1 MKKKYINGNLIL
13 LILFILIT
21 NSFLYLF
28 QLQSNYIANKL
39 IRSDVQREIQL
50 IFQRLNNRLDILKN
64 TALITCKECDERD
77 MFEYFKDEQ
86 ERITFLKDIRF
97 INNNEKIFYI
107 KDKEIKSDNFKKED
121 PGYKSYLNTRF
132 NDVDNISKID
142 PSDKGFFLTT
152 VVRGGVVQHKID
164 LSSLL
169 NNTLFEIK
177 DKLEFSYDI
186 SLGDIS
192 ILKNNKRD
200 IDFKEN
206 FIESHTFAGLDLDV
220 KVYVPKEYYKEKTL
234 IHRDHWVILG
244 VFTIFFIFLSVIY
257 NSHIRFEKSLLEKV
271 KQERDIK
278 GSLDVL
284 EADNAFLLSIIE
296 NTSDAIIGYT
306 LSEKITSW
314 NKGASDLFGLN
325 KEETIGRDINYI
337 FDDKKGDLNWIFD
350 EVKKGRKI
358 IEYNTFGKTKDGKE
372 LNLSLTMTPVLSSKD
387 DVIGTAIIARDIS
400 NRLLYEKE
408 LKRQEKEKQLILDSI
423 DETVLFIDRE
433 FKIIW
438 SNDALKRNFPK
449 YVETGNEKCYELF
462 HELDNP
468 CANCV
473 VETAFDT
480 GRKMSMRQRFGEKMF
495 FVTATP
501 VFDEKNDII
510 GAVETA
516 RDIND
521 IYEYE
526 KRILKEKEKAEKAD
540 RLKSEF
546 LANMSHEIRTPMTA
560 ILGYVEMIGEEEI
573 NDEVR
578 EYLEII
584 ERSSEGLLD
593 VINDII
599 DISKIEAG
607 QLELKIMPIN
617 PREIIED
624 CVNQNTLAANR
635 KGIKLKPVMG
645 PETNKLFTDIYRVEQ
660 IMNNIISNAIKFTD
674 QGFVSVGY
682 DIKEGLI
689 EFFVKDTG
697 VGIPQ
702 DFQDKV
708 FLKFVQVDS
717 SNTRKYGGT
726 GLGLTIS
733 KNLIE
738 LLDGDIYLESVPEKG
753 TTVFIQIPL
762 GKEA

>member
-1 MKKKYINGNLIL
+1 
-13 LILFILIT
+13 
-21 NSFLYLF
+21 
-28 QLQSNYIANKL
+28 
-39 IRSDVQREIQL
+39 
-50 IFQRLNNRLDILKN
+50 
-64 TALITCKECDERD
+64 
-77 MFEYFKDEQ
+77 
-86 ERITFLKDIRF
+86 
-97 INNNEKIFYI
+97 
-107 KDKEIKSDNFKKED
+107 
-121 PGYKSYLNTRF
+121 
-132 NDVDNISKID
+132 
-142 PSDKGFFLTT
+142 
-152 VVRGGVVQHKID
+152 
-164 LSSLL
+164 
-169 NNTLFEIK
+169 
-177 DKLEFSYDI
+177 
-186 SLGDIS
+186 
-192 ILKNNKRD
+192 
-200 IDFKEN
+200 
-206 FIESHTFAGLDLDV
+206 
-220 KVYVPKEYYKEKTL
+220 
-234 IHRDHWVILG
+234 
-244 VFTIFFIFLSVIY
+244 
-257 NSHIRFEKSLLEKV
+257 
-271 KQERDIK
+271 
-278 GSLDVL
+278 
-284 EADNAFLLSIIE
+284 
-296 NTSDAIIGYT
+296 
-306 LSEKITSW
+306 
-314 NKGASDLFGLN
+314 
-325 KEETIGRDINYI
+325 
-337 FDDKKGDLNWIFD
+337 
-350 EVKKGRKI
+350 
-358 IEYNTFGKTKDGKE
+358 
-372 LNLSLTMTPVLSSKD
+372 
-387 DVIGTAIIARDIS
+387 
-400 NRLLYEKE
+400 
-408 LKRQEKEKQLILDSI
+408 
-423 DETVLFIDRE
+423 
-433 FKIIW
+433 
-438 SNDALKRNFPK
+438 
-449 YVETGNEKCYELF
+449 
-462 HELDNP
+462 
-468 CANCV
+468 
-473 VETAFDT
+473 
-480 GRKMSMRQRFGEKMF
+480 MF

-726 GLGLTIS
+726 WLGLTIS

-762 GKEA
+762 GKGA